1 MVKKTMATF
10 VLYPLTIKKLVK
22 INLLLLLSIV

>member
-1 MVKKTMATF
+1 MVKKTMTTF
-10 VLYPLTIKKLVK
+10 DRYPLTIKKLVK